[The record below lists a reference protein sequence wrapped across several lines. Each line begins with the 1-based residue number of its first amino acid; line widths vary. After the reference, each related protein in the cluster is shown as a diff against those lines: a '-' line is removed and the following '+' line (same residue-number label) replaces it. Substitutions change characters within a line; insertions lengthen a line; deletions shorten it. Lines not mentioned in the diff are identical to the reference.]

1 MAVTINFEDPLEYSR
16 NSPIHSAIYG
26 YNGIGKTTFA
36 GKTPLRTCLLDCGDS
51 GAVTLRK
58 EDPKRLRI
66 VRIKTISHYLDVIGE
81 LISKPDDIDLLVP
94 DTITGLQSLAIRE
107 VKGKKGDMNQRKWGL
122 VSSKVIECLS
132 ETRNFPKDVIYLI
145 QERRKTSE
153 DEADNIMPGLTPSC
167 RGALSSLVD
176 FVGYLSITE
185 GEDKDGNTV
194 IKRTIDFRITPTLEA
209 KDRASIFPKLLVNAS
224 YLSIRKRIVEE
235 LHTNK

>member
-1 MAVTINFEDPLEYSR
+1 MAAQIEFENPAEYSR
-16 NSPIHSAIYG
+16 NTPVHIAIYG

-36 GKTPLRTCLLDCGDS
+36 GTTGLRTCLLDCTDA

-58 EDPKRLRI
+58 VEKDLKI
-66 VRIKTISHYLDVIGE
+66 VRIKSIAHYLEVVSN
-81 LISKPDDIDLLVP
+81 LIKNSGDWDLVVP

-107 VKGKKGDMNQRKWGL
+107 VKGKNADMNQRKWGL
-122 VSSKVIECLS
+122 VSSKVIECLM

-176 FVGYLSITE
+176 FVGRMDITE
-185 GEDKDGNTV
+185 VEEGDKTV
-194 IKRTIDFRITPTLEA
+194 IKRTIDFRLTPTMEA
-209 KDRASIFPKLLVNAS
+209 KDRASIFPKLLVNAG
-224 YLSIRKRIVEE
+224 YMAIRKRIVGE
-235 LHTNK
+235 LHTK